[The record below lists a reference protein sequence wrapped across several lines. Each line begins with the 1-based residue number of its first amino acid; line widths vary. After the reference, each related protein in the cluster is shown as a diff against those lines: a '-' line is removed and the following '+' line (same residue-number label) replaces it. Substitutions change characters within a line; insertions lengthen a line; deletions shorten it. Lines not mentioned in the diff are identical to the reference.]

1 VAFNSLHL
9 GWDGACA
16 EGFGYALL
24 AVRAVVEMDFHEKR
38 MLAAAIIAMNV
49 DFVCRHDALFIA
61 NLASAVKVLSCALLS
76 LSASSLKHPGYSTF

>member
-49 DFVCRHDALFIA
+49 DFVCRHDALFID
-61 NLASAVKVLSCALLS
+61 NLAYAVKVLSCAFLS
-76 LSASSLKHPGYSTF
+76 LSALSLKRPGYSTF